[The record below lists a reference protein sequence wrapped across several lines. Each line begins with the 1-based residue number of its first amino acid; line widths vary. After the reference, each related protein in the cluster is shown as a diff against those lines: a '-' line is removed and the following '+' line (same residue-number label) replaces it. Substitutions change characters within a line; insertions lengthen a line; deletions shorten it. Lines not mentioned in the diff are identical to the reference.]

1 MAVTEAIALALRGAI
16 SPQVALS
23 RLLLGGADAAG
34 IAAMVAAARPTPPTP
49 AWQALAALLDGRAAE
64 LDRLAGELR
73 VTGSDHTAMGGV
85 AGIAAFFDRAVAH
98 SPEAGVALYS
108 LGDPAIL
115 EAATAEIIGWLH
127 AERLLPPDAAVLDLG
142 CGIGRIAA
150 ALAPGRSVLGLD
162 VSPGMVAE
170 ARRRHADVPGLRFAV
185 ADGSAVPPG
194 PYDLALLVDSMPY
207 ILQAGLAD
215 AVMQTLAGEL
225 RPGGAV
231 AVLNLSYG
239 RTEAADRADAVRW
252 AGRHGW
258 SLAVSRPFAL
268 WDGTAFVLRAQ
279 PAF

>member
-1 MAVTEAIALALRGAI
+1 MTDAVALALRGLI

-23 RLLLGGADAAG
+23 RLLLGGADSAG
-34 IAAMVAAARPTPPTP
+34 IAELVAAARPVPATP

-64 LDRLAGELR
+64 LDRLADEIR
-73 VTGSDHTAMGGV
+73 TTGSDHTAMGGV

-115 EAATAEIIGWLH
+115 EAATAEIVGWLR
-127 AERLLPPDAAVLDLG
+127 AERLLPPGAAVLDLG
-142 CGIGRIAA
+142 CGIGRVAA
-150 ALAPGRSVLGLD
+150 ALAPHCRSVLGLD
-162 VSPGMVAE
+162 VSLGMVAE
-170 ARRRHADVPGLRFAV
+170 ARRRYGSRPGLRFAV
-185 ADGSAVPPG
+185 ADGSAVPSG

-215 AVMQTLAGEL
+215 AAMQALAGEL

-239 RTEAADRADAVRW
+239 RDEAADRADAGHW
-252 AGRHGW
+252 AATHGW
-258 SLAVSRPFAL
+258 RLTVSCPFAL
-268 WDGTAFVLRAQ
+268 WDGIAFVLRA
-279 PAF
+279 